1 MYVHMRIIA
10 SEKLKKNCKKKML
23 YDEASKYKGS
33 FIDQA
38 RGNKRPN
45 SLSKNAQPK
54 NLHLDSRVQKINS
67 QN

>member
-10 SEKLKKNCKKKML
+10 SEKLKKNCKKKKKML

-45 SLSKNAQPK
+45 SLSKNA
-54 NLHLDSRVQKINS
+54 
-67 QN
+67 

>member
-1 MYVHMRIIA
+1 
-10 SEKLKKNCKKKML
+10 ML

-54 NLHLDSRVQKINS
+54 NLHLDSRVQKMNS